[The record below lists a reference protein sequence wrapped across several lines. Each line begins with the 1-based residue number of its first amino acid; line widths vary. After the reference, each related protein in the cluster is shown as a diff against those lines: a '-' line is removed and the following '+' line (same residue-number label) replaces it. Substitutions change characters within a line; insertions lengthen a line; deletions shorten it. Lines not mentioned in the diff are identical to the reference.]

1 MIIIFIILRGI
12 EMDDSNKNYTTVTL
26 LLFSFMG
33 IVPLGAQ
40 AEEIN
45 QLETINVSAT
55 AESKTLAGKDEVYS
69 KNNVTEYKSKK
80 EIETYHSQSVS
91 DLLSGITGVYSGD
104 ARNGGAIDPII
115 RSSWGQGRIPVL
127 VDDTEQAIT
136 IWRGYSG
143 VSNRNYLDPFL
154 VSEVNVE
161 KGPNLDRT
169 LRSGASGTIR
179 MTTLNPDDIIKPGQ
193 KWGIELKT
201 ETADNSIKA
210 RPYEGIP
217 IGQDYRLV
225 APDGRAE
232 LGEWALYFKDDDR
245 ISPRKKGRNKPL
257 HDNAVRLALA
267 AKDDG
272 YEVLGAYAYRKKG
285 NYFAGKRGGKKY
297 GEGTTGP
304 LNLDKNSDDPYIPL
318 IARIYKPGEEVPNT
332 SYENRSWLLKGKFH
346 FNKHASLSANFRD
359 TRINYGDIMPSR
371 LGYNYSAR
379 NTVTQWPL
387 ADVKQ
392 KTGNVEFSYNPP
404 DNKWLDLKIGVWA
417 VKNDTATNT
426 SGGSPGDVLFSDYET
441 QSLGNEAYHQL
452 ADEIGD
458 KAYDLDQIEDP
469 AERKRA
475 QDRVYEIFHNK
486 VKEYM
491 KNPKFKNIDGIFN
504 TQPAQVQFARDNHMG
519 ITFSNVTELS
529 PKLRLSIM
537 TNYRRETLDSTNVYE
552 LWDKYQLTAF
562 NQYDTDDKTE
572 GGNLTCVEGDL
583 HGICRVSNSAR
594 SGNRKGNRNEF
605 NAGFKFEY
613 SPTDWLLLTAGMKYT
628 HYKSKDRGLQE
639 KIANLKQEEVLTE
652 SRIPF
657 IVKKL
662 KQVSPELTQNYLNYE
677 RKSKLYTKLYNEFE
691 ELYPKPDYDSSEFE
705 QWVNNQSNYIYAH
718 GYTESTEEE
727 NEAHAILG
735 QNDAQWDESATQTIY
750 WERDEYGNFSV
761 EHFPLKDGRITK
773 EMLEKKSNTS
783 TNWERRLFI

>member
-1 MIIIFIILRGI
+1 MIIIFIIVRGI
-12 EMDDSNKNYTTVTL
+12 EMDDSNKNYTTATL

-161 KGPNLDRT
+161 KGPNLDPT
-169 LRSGASGTIR
+169 LRSGAAGTIR
-179 MTTLNPDDIIKPGQ
+179 MSTLNPDDIIKPGK

-201 ETADNSIKA
+201 ETANNSIKA

-232 LGEWALYFKDDDR
+232 LAEWALYFKDDDR

-272 YEVLGAYAYRKKG
+272 YEVLGAYAYRNKG

-332 SYENRSWLLKGKFH
+332 SYESRSWLLKGKLH
-346 FNKHASLSANFRD
+346 FNKYASLSANFRD

-404 DNKWLDLKIGVWA
+404 DNKWVDLKIGVWA

-529 PKLRLSIM
+529 PKLRFSIM

-572 GGNLTCVEGDL
+572 GGNLTCAEGDL

-677 RKSKLYTKLYNEFE
+677 RKSKLFSKLYNEFE
-691 ELYPKPDYDSSEFE
+691 ELYPKPDYDSPEFE

-727 NEAHAILG
+727 NEAYAILG

-773 EMLEKKSNTS
+773 EMLEKKSNPS
-783 TNWERRLFI
+783 TNRERRLFI

>member
-1 MIIIFIILRGI
+1 MIIIFIILKGI

-332 SYENRSWLLKGKFH
+332 SYESRSWLLKGKFH

-529 PKLRLSIM
+529 PKLRLSII

-613 SPTDWLLLTAGMKYT
+613 SPTDWLLLTAGVKYT

>member
-1 MIIIFIILRGI
+1 MIIIFIIVRGI
-12 EMDDSNKNYTTVTL
+12 EMDDSNKNYTTATL

-161 KGPNLDRT
+161 KGPNLDRS
-169 LRSGASGTIR
+169 LRSGAAGTIR
-179 MTTLNPDDIIKPGQ
+179 MTTLNPNEIIKPGK

-201 ETADNSIKA
+201 ETANNSIKA

-232 LGEWALYFKDDDR
+232 LAEWALYFKDDDR

-257 HDNAVRLALA
+257 RDNAVRLALA
-267 AKDDG
+267 AKDDS
-272 YEVLGAYAYRKKG
+272 YEVLGAYAYRNKG

-304 LNLDKNSDDPYIPL
+304 LDLDKNSDDPYIPL

-332 SYENRSWLLKGKFH
+332 SYESRSWLLKGKLH

-359 TRINYGDIMPSR
+359 TQINYGDIMPSR
-371 LGYNYSAR
+371 LGYNYAAR

-475 QDRVYEIFHNK
+475 QDRVHEIFHNK

-583 HGICRVSNSAR
+583 HGICRVSNTAR

-639 KIANLKQEEVLTE
+639 KIAHLKQEEVLTE

-677 RKSKLYTKLYNEFE
+677 RKSKLFSKLYNEFE
-691 ELYPKPDYDSSEFE
+691 ELYPKPDYDSPEFE

-727 NEAHAILG
+727 NEAYAILG
-735 QNDAQWDESATQTIY
+735 RNDAQWDESATQTIY
-750 WERDEYGNFSV
+750 WERDEYGNFSAA
-761 EHFPLKDGRITK
+761 HFPLTDGRITK
-773 EMLEKKSNTS
+773 EMLEKK
-783 TNWERRLFI
+783 

>member
-1 MIIIFIILRGI
+1 MISVIILKVKEICMNEPQKRY
-12 EMDDSNKNYTTVTL
+12 NTATL
-26 LLFSFMG
+26 LFLSLIG
-33 IVPLGAQ
+33 ILPSLSQ
-40 AEEIN
+40 AESIR
-45 QLETINVSAT
+45 QLDTINVNASSDDIAL
-55 AESKTLAGKDEVYS
+55 KGKDSIYS

-136 IWRGYSG
+136 VWRGYSG

-169 LRSGASGTIR
+169 LRSGAAGTIR
-179 MTTLNPDDIIKPGQ
+179 MSTLNPNEIIKPGK

-201 ETADNSIKA
+201 ETANNSIKA
-210 RPYEGIP
+210 HPYEGVP

-225 APDGRAE
+225 SPDGRAE
-232 LGEWALYFKDDDR
+232 LAEWALYFKDDDR

-272 YEVLGAYAYRKKG
+272 YEVLGAYAYRNKG

-304 LNLDKNSDDPYIPL
+304 LDLDKNSDDPYIPL

-332 SYENRSWLLKGKFH
+332 SYESRSWLLKGKLH
-346 FNKHASLSANFRD
+346 FNKYALLSANFRD
-359 TRINYGDIMPSR
+359 TQINYGDIMPSR
-371 LGYNYSAR
+371 LGYNYAAR

-426 SGGSPGDVLFSDYET
+426 SGGSPGDVLFSDYNIQVIGT
-441 QSLGNEAYHQL
+441 LSQFDLANEF
-452 ADEIGD
+452 GD
-458 KAYDLDQIEDP
+458 KAYELDQVKDP
-469 AERKRA
+469 VEYKRIK
-475 QDRVYEIFHNK
+475 DRFYEIFNSK
-486 VKEYM
+486 INEYM
-491 KNPKFKNIDGIFN
+491 KKPQFDNIDGIFN

-519 ITFSNVTELS
+519 VTFSNSMELT
-529 PKLRLSIM
+529 PKLRLSVM
-537 TNYRRETLDSTNVYE
+537 TNYRR
-552 LWDKYQLTAF
+552 
-562 NQYDTDDKTE
+562 
-572 GGNLTCVEGDL
+572 
-583 HGICRVSNSAR
+583 
-594 SGNRKGNRNEF
+594 
-605 NAGFKFEY
+605 
-613 SPTDWLLLTAGMKYT
+613 
-628 HYKSKDRGLQE
+628 
-639 KIANLKQEEVLTE
+639 
-652 SRIPF
+652 
-657 IVKKL
+657 
-662 KQVSPELTQNYLNYE
+662 
-677 RKSKLYTKLYNEFE
+677 
-691 ELYPKPDYDSSEFE
+691 
-705 QWVNNQSNYIYAH
+705 
-718 GYTESTEEE
+718 
-727 NEAHAILG
+727 
-735 QNDAQWDESATQTIY
+735 
-750 WERDEYGNFSV
+750 
-761 EHFPLKDGRITK
+761 
-773 EMLEKKSNTS
+773 
-783 TNWERRLFI
+783 

>member
-1 MIIIFIILRGI
+1 MNEPQKRY
-12 EMDDSNKNYTTVTL
+12 NTATL
-26 LLFSFMG
+26 LFLSLIG
-33 IVPLGAQ
+33 ILPSLSQ
-40 AEEIN
+40 AESIR
-45 QLETINVSAT
+45 QLDTINVNASSDDIAL
-55 AESKTLAGKDEVYS
+55 KGKDSIYS

-136 IWRGYSG
+136 VWRGYSG

-169 LRSGASGTIR
+169 LRSGAAGTIR
-179 MTTLNPDDIIKPGQ
+179 MSTLNPNEIIKPGK

-201 ETADNSIKA
+201 ETANNSIKA
-210 RPYEGIP
+210 HPYEGVP

-225 APDGRAE
+225 SPDGRAE
-232 LGEWALYFKDDDR
+232 LAEWALYFKDDDR

-272 YEVLGAYAYRKKG
+272 YEVLGAYAYRNKG

-304 LNLDKNSDDPYIPL
+304 LDLDKNSDDPYIPL

-332 SYENRSWLLKGKFH
+332 SYESRSWLLKGKLH
-346 FNKHASLSANFRD
+346 FNKYALLSANFRD
-359 TRINYGDIMPSR
+359 TQINYGDIMPSR
-371 LGYNYSAR
+371 LGYNYAAR

-426 SGGSPGDVLFSDYET
+426 SGGSPGDVLFSDYNIQVIGT
-441 QSLGNEAYHQL
+441 LSQFDLANEF
-452 ADEIGD
+452 GD
-458 KAYDLDQIEDP
+458 KAYELDQVKDP
-469 AERKRA
+469 VEYKRIK
-475 QDRVYEIFHNK
+475 DRFYEIFNSK
-486 VKEYM
+486 INEYM
-491 KNPKFKNIDGIFN
+491 KKPQFDNIDGIFN

-519 ITFSNVTELS
+519 VTFSNSMELT
-529 PKLRLSIM
+529 PKLRLSVM
-537 TNYRRETLDSTNVYE
+537 TNYRR
-552 LWDKYQLTAF
+552 
-562 NQYDTDDKTE
+562 
-572 GGNLTCVEGDL
+572 
-583 HGICRVSNSAR
+583 
-594 SGNRKGNRNEF
+594 
-605 NAGFKFEY
+605 
-613 SPTDWLLLTAGMKYT
+613 
-628 HYKSKDRGLQE
+628 
-639 KIANLKQEEVLTE
+639 
-652 SRIPF
+652 
-657 IVKKL
+657 
-662 KQVSPELTQNYLNYE
+662 
-677 RKSKLYTKLYNEFE
+677 
-691 ELYPKPDYDSSEFE
+691 
-705 QWVNNQSNYIYAH
+705 
-718 GYTESTEEE
+718 
-727 NEAHAILG
+727 
-735 QNDAQWDESATQTIY
+735 
-750 WERDEYGNFSV
+750 
-761 EHFPLKDGRITK
+761 
-773 EMLEKKSNTS
+773 
-783 TNWERRLFI
+783 

>member
-1 MIIIFIILRGI
+1 M
-12 EMDDSNKNYTTVTL
+12 
-26 LLFSFMG
+26 
-33 IVPLGAQ
+33 
-40 AEEIN
+40 
-45 QLETINVSAT
+45 
-55 AESKTLAGKDEVYS
+55 
-69 KNNVTEYKSKK
+69 
-80 EIETYHSQSVS
+80 
-91 DLLSGITGVYSGD
+91 
-104 ARNGGAIDPII
+104 
-115 RSSWGQGRIPVL
+115 
-127 VDDTEQAIT
+127 
-136 IWRGYSG
+136 
-143 VSNRNYLDPFL
+143 
-154 VSEVNVE
+154 
-161 KGPNLDRT
+161 
-169 LRSGASGTIR
+169 
-179 MTTLNPDDIIKPGQ
+179 
-193 KWGIELKT
+193 
-201 ETADNSIKA
+201 
-210 RPYEGIP
+210 
-217 IGQDYRLV
+217 
-225 APDGRAE
+225 
-232 LGEWALYFKDDDR
+232 YFKDDDR

-332 SYENRSWLLKGKFH
+332 SYESRSWLLKGKFH

-613 SPTDWLLLTAGMKYT
+613 SPTDWLLLTAGVKYT

>member
-1 MIIIFIILRGI
+1 MIIIFIISRGI
-12 EMDDSNKNYTTVTL
+12 EMDDSNKNYTTATL

-55 AESKTLAGKDEVYS
+55 VESKTLAGKDEVYS

-169 LRSGASGTIR
+169 LRSGAAGTIR
-179 MTTLNPDDIIKPGQ
+179 MSTLNPDEIIKPGK

-201 ETADNSIKA
+201 ETANNSIKA
-210 RPYEGIP
+210 RPYEGVP

-225 APDGRAE
+225 SPDGRAE
-232 LGEWALYFKDDDR
+232 LAEWALYFKDDDR

-257 HDNAVRLALA
+257 HDNAIRLALA

-272 YEVLGAYAYRKKG
+272 YEVLGAYAYRNKG

-304 LNLDKNSDDPYIPL
+304 LDLDKNSDDPYIPL

-332 SYENRSWLLKGKFH
+332 SYESRSWLLKGKLH
-346 FNKHASLSANFRD
+346 FNKHTSLSANFRD
-359 TRINYGDIMPSR
+359 TKINYGDIMPSR
-371 LGYNYSAR
+371 LGYNYAAR

-426 SGGSPGDVLFSDYET
+426 SGGSPGDVLFSDYNT
-441 QSLGNEAYHQL
+441 QMIGTLSQFDLANEF
-452 ADEIGD
+452 GD
-458 KAYDLDQIEDP
+458 KAYELDQVKDP
-469 AERKRA
+469 VEYKRIK
-475 QDRVYEIFHNK
+475 DRFYEIFNSK
-486 VKEYM
+486 IKEYM
-491 KNPKFKNIDGIFN
+491 KSLNLII
-504 TQPAQVQFARDNHMG
+504 
-519 ITFSNVTELS
+519 
-529 PKLRLSIM
+529 
-537 TNYRRETLDSTNVYE
+537 
-552 LWDKYQLTAF
+552 LTAF
-562 NQYDTDDKTE
+562 
-572 GGNLTCVEGDL
+572 L
-583 HGICRVSNSAR
+583 I
-594 SGNRKGNRNEF
+594 
-605 NAGFKFEY
+605 
-613 SPTDWLLLTAGMKYT
+613 
-628 HYKSKDRGLQE
+628 
-639 KIANLKQEEVLTE
+639 
-652 SRIPF
+652 
-657 IVKKL
+657 
-662 KQVSPELTQNYLNYE
+662 LN
-677 RKSKLYTKLYNEFE
+677 
-691 ELYPKPDYDSSEFE
+691 
-705 QWVNNQSNYIYAH
+705 
-718 GYTESTEEE
+718 
-727 NEAHAILG
+727 
-735 QNDAQWDESATQTIY
+735 
-750 WERDEYGNFSV
+750 
-761 EHFPLKDGRITK
+761 PLKCNLPVIITWA
-773 EMLEKKSNTS
+773 LPLVIQWN
-783 TNWERRLFI
+783 

>member
-1 MIIIFIILRGI
+1 MNDPQKRY
-12 EMDDSNKNYTTVTL
+12 NTATL
-26 LLFSFMG
+26 LFLSLIG
-33 IVPLGAQ
+33 ILPSLSQ
-40 AEEIN
+40 AESIR
-45 QLETINVSAT
+45 QLDTINVNASSDDIAL
-55 AESKTLAGKDEVYS
+55 KGKDSIYS

-161 KGPNLDRT
+161 KGPNLDRS
-169 LRSGASGTIR
+169 LRSGAAGTIR
-179 MTTLNPDDIIKPGQ
+179 MTTLNPNEIIKPGK

-201 ETADNSIKA
+201 ETANNSIKD

-232 LGEWALYFKDDDR
+232 LAEWALYFKDDDR

-272 YEVLGAYAYRKKG
+272 YEVLGAYAYRNKG

-332 SYENRSWLLKGKFH
+332 SYESLSWLLKGKLY
-346 FNKHASLSANFRD
+346 FNKYASLSANFRD

-392 KTGNVEFSYNPP
+392 KTGNVEFDYNPP

-475 QDRVYEIFHNK
+475 QDRVHEIFHNK

-562 NQYDTDDKTE
+562 NQYETDAKTE
-572 GGNLTCVEGDL
+572 GENLTCVEGNL

-639 KIANLKQEEVLTE
+639 KIAHLKQEEVLTE

-677 RKSKLYTKLYNEFE
+677 RKSELYTKLYNEFE
-691 ELYPKPDYDSSEFE
+691 ELYPKPDYDSPEFE

-750 WERDEYGNFSV
+750 WKRDEYGNFSV

-773 EMLEKKSNTS
+773 EMLEKKSNPS
-783 TNWERRLFI
+783 TNRERRLFI

>member
-1 MIIIFIILRGI
+1 MIIIFIIARGI
-12 EMDDSNKNYTTVTL
+12 EMDDSNKNYTTATL

-613 SPTDWLLLTAGMKYT
+613 SPTDWLLLTAGVKYT

>member
-1 MIIIFIILRGI
+1 MNDPQKRY
-12 EMDDSNKNYTTVTL
+12 NTATL
-26 LLFSFMG
+26 LFLSLIG
-33 IVPLGAQ
+33 ILPSLSQ
-40 AEEIN
+40 AESIR
-45 QLETINVSAT
+45 QLDTINVNASSDDIAL
-55 AESKTLAGKDEVYS
+55 KGKDSIYS

-613 SPTDWLLLTAGMKYT
+613 SPTDWLLLTAGVKYT

>member
-1 MIIIFIILRGI
+1 MNDPQKRY
-12 EMDDSNKNYTTVTL
+12 NTATL
-26 LLFSFMG
+26 LFLSLIG
-33 IVPLGAQ
+33 ILPSLSQ
-40 AEEIN
+40 AESIR
-45 QLETINVSAT
+45 QLDTINVNASSDDIAL
-55 AESKTLAGKDEVYS
+55 KGKDSIYS

-332 SYENRSWLLKGKFH
+332 SYESRSWLLKGKLH
-346 FNKHASLSANFRD
+346 FNKYASLSANFRD

-613 SPTDWLLLTAGMKYT
+613 SPTDWLLLTAGVKYT

>member
-1 MIIIFIILRGI
+1 
-12 EMDDSNKNYTTVTL
+12 MDDSNKNYTTVTL

-169 LRSGASGTIR
+169 LRSGAAGTIR
-179 MTTLNPDDIIKPGQ
+179 MSTLNPNEIIKPGK

-201 ETADNSIKA
+201 ETANNSIKA
-210 RPYEGIP
+210 RPYQGIP

-225 APDGRAE
+225 ASDGRAE
-232 LGEWALYFKDDDR
+232 LGEWASIFRFDDR
-245 ISPRKKGRNKPL
+245 VEPRTKGRNKPL

-267 AKDDG
+267 AKDDA
-272 YEVLGAYAYRKKG
+272 YEVLGAYAYRSKG

-304 LNLDKNSDDPYIPL
+304 LNLKENSDDPYIPL

-332 SYENRSWLLKGKFH
+332 SYESRSWLLKGKFH

-613 SPTDWLLLTAGMKYT
+613 SPTDWLLLTAGVKYT

>member
-1 MIIIFIILRGI
+1 
-12 EMDDSNKNYTTVTL
+12 MDDSKKDYTTATL

-33 IVPLGAQ
+33 ITPLGAL

-169 LRSGASGTIR
+169 LRSGAAGTIR
-179 MTTLNPDDIIKPGQ
+179 MSTLNPDEIIKPGK

-332 SYENRSWLLKGKFH
+332 SYESRSWLLKGKLH

-359 TRINYGDIMPSR
+359 TQINYGDIMPSR

-426 SGGSPGDVLFSDYET
+426 SGGSPGDVLFSDYNT
-441 QSLGNEAYHQL
+441 QMIGTLSQIDLANEF
-452 ADEIGD
+452 GD
-458 KAYDLDQIEDP
+458 KAYELDQVKDP
-469 AERKRA
+469 VEYKRIK
-475 QDRVYEIFHNK
+475 DRFYEIFNSK
-486 VKEYM
+486 IKEYM

-519 ITFSNVTELS
+519 VTFSNSMELT
-529 PKLRLSIM
+529 PKLRLSVM

-562 NQYDTDDKTE
+562 NQYETDAKTE
-572 GGNLTCVEGDL
+572 GENLTCVEGNL

-613 SPTDWLLLTAGMKYT
+613 SPTDWLLLTAGVKYT

>member
-1 MIIIFIILRGI
+1 
-12 EMDDSNKNYTTVTL
+12 MDDSNKNYTTVTL

-426 SGGSPGDVLFSDYET
+426 SGGSPGDVLFSDYNT
-441 QSLGNEAYHQL
+441 QMIGTLSQIDLANEF
-452 ADEIGD
+452 GD
-458 KAYDLDQIEDP
+458 KAYELDQVKDP
-469 AERKRA
+469 VEYKRIK
-475 QDRVYEIFHNK
+475 DRFYEIFNSK
-486 VKEYM
+486 IKEYM

-562 NQYDTDDKTE
+562 NQYETDAKTE
-572 GGNLTCVEGDL
+572 GENYTCVEGDI
-583 HGICRVSNSAR
+583 HGICRVSNTAR

-613 SPTDWLLLTAGMKYT
+613 SPTDWLLLTAGVKYT

>member
-1 MIIIFIILRGI
+1 
-12 EMDDSNKNYTTVTL
+12 MDDSNKNYTTVTL

-332 SYENRSWLLKGKFH
+332 SYESRSWLLKGKLH
-346 FNKHASLSANFRD
+346 FNKYASLSANFRD

-371 LGYNYSAR
+371 LGYNYSAH

-426 SGGSPGDVLFSDYET
+426 SGGSPGDVLFSDYNT
-441 QSLGNEAYHQL
+441 QMIGTLSQIDLANEF
-452 ADEIGD
+452 GD
-458 KAYDLDQIEDP
+458 KAYELDQVKDP
-469 AERKRA
+469 VEYKRIK
-475 QDRVYEIFHNK
+475 DRFYEIFNSK
-486 VKEYM
+486 IKEYM

-562 NQYDTDDKTE
+562 NQYETDAKTE
-572 GGNLTCVEGDL
+572 GENYTCVEGDI
-583 HGICRVSNSAR
+583 HGICRVSNTAR

-613 SPTDWLLLTAGMKYT
+613 SPTDWLLLTAGVKYT

>member
-504 TQPAQVQFARDNHMG
+504 TQPVQVQFARDNHMG

-613 SPTDWLLLTAGMKYT
+613 SPTDWLLLTAGVKYT

-773 EMLEKKSNTS
+773 EM
-783 TNWERRLFI
+783 

>member
-613 SPTDWLLLTAGMKYT
+613 SPTDWLLLTAGVKYT